1 MLLLINDRSSYYVM
15 WSNNRARAGRGR
27 AIELSVC
34 TGVVGS
40 LVPMLTQ
47 IPQSLGTRPS
57 ASCIINELAPIM
69 ADVRKR
75 SKVYKAKKRR
85 QSMKHRLCHKNDLLK
100 SELQQAVAERAA
112 LHLVTAKLRK

>member
-1 MLLLINDRSSYYVM
+1 MLLLINDRSSDVVEQ
-15 WSNNRARAGRGR
+15 SRELAEVE

-47 IPQSLGTRPS
+47 IPKVWARDRRP
-57 ASCIINELAPIM
+57 AVYNINELAPIM

-75 SKVYKAKKRR
+75 SKVYKAK
-85 QSMKHRLCHKNDLLK
+85 
-100 SELQQAVAERAA
+100 
-112 LHLVTAKLRK
+112 